1 MDDGNGSNQD
11 KDKKLLQT
19 LDTFAEYQ
27 SRREVAHSKL
37 RQGYFD
43 LALAKR
49 AAGYRWISPDLYSG
63 NAQAIKTI
71 HIDPTSGALSIQQE
85 QAAHEQNDSQQLRR
99 RKQKNNSEKEQK
111 EHREK
116 SKDPLLW
123 FGMLVPPALKDA
135 QAQFNETL
143 DILVELAELKRQLE
157 NCPLLETTKQKMVWL
172 AWDDCRSLFQVFR
185 HFEYV
190 DKSGKPTSLVDSYV
204 SRITDGEAANLS
216 SVGRV
221 NSSADSDIDDE
232 LQTAAWL
239 LISRIFARATA
250 LRISAEA
257 EEVAEEDALAVLT
270 WFPKL
275 EYLETQQIPRPAL
288 SFWSSWLPGRLGCL
302 KMEYAG
308 LDLADIVGTNEQL
321 WQRLLLLDLANNPG
335 LDLEPLRGSLT
346 QQVPNLA
353 RLSLAQCELDSVPNV
368 LSTLYNLT
376 WLDLSGNSIASV
388 EDISLRLGNLVRLN
402 LARNQLTAIAGIR
415 RMWALE
421 ILDVSENQLEE
432 WSAVLALRNLPLLR
446 ELNVHG
452 NPFAENEHRAQ
463 IFSAFDHRDVGLLLD
478 GRAPT
483 SQERREMA
491 KIPRVATQHHAGV
504 PAAAAEAS
512 AAKLR
517 RPKVAIIE
525 ESADADIE
533 SDNAA
538 GDHGNDIDE
547 ACASPDKVLSPA
559 LSPLEKM
566 PRVLRASELQAVAVA
581 SAHRRSNVDYSLL
594 RAPSVSGISMKPRA
608 RGKRRA
614 TAATLNGGLSFGSGR
629 GPHHRST
636 ASHMHSMPS
645 SFMSRPSSPVPSSI
659 AGSIRTGTS
668 SFRDPERYR
677 RRVEMMRAEAGSS
690 WLRAFAEL
698 QQQKHQPSQEPS
710 SLPAIGEAPL
720 AETENSSVSS
730 QEQPPT
736 LSRADTQLPSFLFP
750 RRKTASVLRKT
761 DLPRLPHYS
770 PSDSQVK
777 QVVEQAQPESI
788 VSAGLSAVEDLSD
801 NGSVANSSDETE
813 ADKIEH
819 EDELQKLLRGEGVIT
834 RVENVAVAQFKLLP
848 SVEADG
854 KRTRQLQR
862 SETGLCIVFVT
873 ESELIVADQA
883 INDRVQLKSLVRL
896 RKCSHDRLIV
906 DVKSDRLESPVWIE
920 FATTDQ
926 ALLEALQAAVATN
939 AGLEAQVYKQTEC
952 LRCNWRDYVDTEHA
966 ALDELVAGNL
976 VVLVAVPPLQCP
988 SCKRRYMREFYAAHE
1003 NDEADA
1009 GAAEIRNLVGRARK
1023 PRGSKVRQSTVQQHT
1038 QDNIK
1043 QIAEAQEAVVAS
1055 QTELGAVAE
1064 PISMPFAQAT
1074 NAVRLFL
1081 QLSVFADGE
1090 RLLQWV
1096 PAGLVRQAAPLVEPM
1111 PAKAGK
1117 WGLASILGS
1126 ERSESEEP
1134 SEEVVSDIEEQ
1145 AVFVALSSQ
1154 SLYVF
1159 TPTWD
1164 TVTRCTDT
1172 ELQPESCLGLLCALP
1187 LKAIGRIDV
1196 GPNRQYLTLHS
1207 GLLAS
1212 VDNGRWDAAGL
1223 PRLLAAGA
1231 PAYPA
1236 TGYTGE
1242 SELRK
1247 SSRICSSCALM
1258 IRDRLTCSDVIDSL
1272 AEIGYETRALDAGG
1286 VGSGRQRALNHDV
1299 EWAMHHL
1306 VQQVFL
1312 RPATFA
1318 GIDDATDDAG
1328 HALQQ
1333 VRAELQRTRSGRT
1346 PGALV
1351 DAASGDDVIVDKVTY
1366 EFLKLYLCTGV
1377 ATTQGMR
1384 ARTLVA
1390 TPQFIYVVRERV
1402 DIWPPPVP
1410 DLRELYRHWQRVAPP
1425 TIVTSDPDTYD
1436 PQAVADGLARRSQA
1450 SSASTAR
1457 ASSPME
1463 CTVAEQLAAG
1473 AVRQYDCIEN
1483 IRPVA
1488 DLRRITLVPT
1498 VLAVRPSAESHVF
1511 GCSGAGWRA
1520 ALRLDFDTVDAT
1532 AAEECGWTL
1541 WFASTASAHECV
1553 EALVGL
1559 AHAAGSVVDVCET

>member
-1 MDDGNGSNQD
+1 MTVD
-11 KDKKLLQT
+11 K
-19 LDTFAEYQ
+19 
-27 SRREVAHSKL
+27 
-37 RQGYFD
+37 
-43 LALAKR
+43 
-49 AAGYRWISPDLYSG
+49 
-63 NAQAIKTI
+63 
-71 HIDPTSGALSIQQE
+71 
-85 QAAHEQNDSQQLRR
+85 QAAAQVRKIAADLSANEQHIVYTSLLKPSQPKLN
-99 RKQKNNSEKEQK
+99 KGSSFSNAWAT
-111 EHREK
+111 
-116 SKDPLLW
+116 LW
-123 FGMLVPPALKDA
+123 QAPTQALTQSLFGRSSATAGNRHLHPVD
-135 QAQFNETL
+135 
-143 DILVELAELKRQLE
+143 
-157 NCPLLETTKQKMVWL
+157 CPLLETTKQQMVWL
-172 AWDDCRSLFQVFR
+172 AWDDCRCLFQVFR

-216 SVGRV
+216 LVGRV
-221 NSSADSDIDDE
+221 NSSADSDTEDE

-239 LISRIFARATA
+239 LISRVFARATA
-250 LRISAEA
+250 LRLSAEA

-275 EYLETQQIPRPAL
+275 EYLETRQIPRAAL
-288 SFWSSWLPGRLGCL
+288 SFWSLWLPGRLGCL

-308 LDLADIVGTNEQL
+308 LDLADMVGTDEQL

-335 LDLEPLRGSLT
+335 LDLEPLRGPLT
-346 QQVPNLA
+346 QQVPHLA
-353 RLSLAQCELDSVPNV
+353 RLSLAQCKLESVPNM
-368 LSTLYNLT
+368 LSALYNLT

-388 EDISLRLGNLVRLN
+388 DDISLRLGNVVRLN
-402 LARNQLTAIAGIR
+402 LARNQLTEIAGIR
-415 RMWALE
+415 RLWALE
-421 ILDVSENQLEE
+421 VLDVSENQLAE
-432 WSAVLALRNLPLLR
+432 WSAVLTLRNLPLLR

-504 PAAAAEAS
+504 PAAAEAS

-525 ESADADIE
+525 ESADAGID

-538 GDHGNDIDE
+538 GDHASDTDE
-547 ACASPDKVLSPA
+547 ASASPDKVLSPA
-559 LSPLEKM
+559 LSPLEKI

-614 TAATLNGGLSFGSGR
+614 TATTVNGGLSFGSGR

-636 ASHMHSMPS
+636 ASNMHSMPS
-645 SFMSRPSSPVPSSI
+645 SFVSRPSSPVASSV
-659 AGSIRTGTS
+659 AGSIRTGMS
-668 SFRDPERYR
+668 SLRDPERYR

-720 AETENSSVSS
+720 AETEDSSVSS
-730 QEQPPT
+730 QDQPPV

-750 RRKTASVLRKT
+750 RRKNASALRKN

-770 PSDSQVK
+770 PSDSQVE
-777 QVVEQAQPESI
+777 QVVEQAPPESI
-788 VSAGLSAVEDLSD
+788 VSAGLSAVDNVSE
-801 NGSVANSSDETE
+801 NGSAANSLDETE
-813 ADKIEH
+813 SDKAEQV
-819 EDELQKLLRGEGVIT
+819 EDELQRLLRGEGVVT
-834 RVENVAVAQFKLLP
+834 RIENAAVAQFKLLP
-848 SVEADG
+848 IVETDG

-862 SETGLCIVFVT
+862 SETGRCTIFIT
-873 ESELIVADQA
+873 ESELIIADQA
-883 INDRVQLKSLVRL
+883 ISDRVQLKSLVRL
-896 RKCSHDRLIV
+896 RKCSRDKLVV
-906 DVKSDRLESPVWIE
+906 DAKSDRLESPVWIE

-926 ALLEALQAAVATN
+926 ALVETLQAAVAAN
-939 AGLEAQVYKQTEC
+939 DGLEAQVYKQTEC

-976 VVLVAVPPLQCP
+976 VVPVAVPPPQCP
-988 SCKRRYMREFYAAHE
+988 SCNRRYMREFYAAHE
-1003 NDEADA
+1003 DDTADA
-1009 GAAEIRNLVGRARK
+1009 GATEIRNLVGRTRK
-1023 PRGSKVRQSTVQQHT
+1023 PRGPKARQSTAQQHT

-1055 QTELGAVAE
+1055 QAELGAVAE
-1064 PISMPFAQAT
+1064 LTSMPFAQAT

-1096 PAGLVRQAAPLVEPM
+1096 PAGLVRQAAPLAEPM
-1111 PAKAGK
+1111 PAKAGGK

-1134 SEEVVSDIEEQ
+1134 SEEIVPDVEEQ

-1164 TVTRCTDT
+1164 TVTGCIDA

-1212 VDNGRWDAAGL
+1212 VGSGRWDAAGL

-1242 SELRK
+1242 TEPRK
-1247 SSRICSSCALM
+1247 SGRICSSCVLM

-1286 VGSGRQRALNHDV
+1286 IGSGRQRALNHDV

-1318 GIDDATDDAG
+1318 GVDDAD

-1333 VRAELQRTRSGRT
+1333 VRAELQRTQSGRT

-1366 EFLKLYLCTGV
+1366 EFLKLYLCVGI
-1377 ATTQGMR
+1377 ATAQGMR

-1390 TPQFIYVVRERV
+1390 TPQFVYVVRERV

-1457 ASSPME
+1457 ASSPTE
-1463 CTVAEQLAAG
+1463 CTAAEQLAAG
-1473 AVRQYDCIEN
+1473 AVHQYDCIEH

-1488 DLRRITLVPT
+1488 DLRRITLAPT

-1511 GCSGAGWRA
+1511 GCSGAGWHA
-1520 ALRLDFDTVDAT
+1520 ALRLDFATIDTT

-1559 AHAAGSVVDVCET
+1559 ARAAGSVVDVCET